1 MEKVGGEAI
10 YELRQA
16 VNQCQGER
24 GRKREMEGSRGY
36 GYDRMI
42 ETFRNNGFLVKYF
55 LWIMIGFVDVVVSWP
70 FELFIIV
77 SVVEE

>member
-1 MEKVGGEAI
+1 
-10 YELRQA
+10 
-16 VNQCQGER
+16 
-24 GRKREMEGSRGY
+24 MEGSRGY